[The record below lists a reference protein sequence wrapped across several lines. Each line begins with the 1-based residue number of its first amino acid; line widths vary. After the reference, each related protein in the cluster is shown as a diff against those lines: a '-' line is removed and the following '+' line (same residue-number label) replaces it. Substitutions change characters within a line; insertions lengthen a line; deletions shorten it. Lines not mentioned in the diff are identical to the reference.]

1 MLEKILAAITTQ
13 YAIHFSLI
21 KLFKNTD
28 RFDFFRLC
36 SVPISI
42 FCVRAIFLANSFLIR
57 SYNYH

>member
-28 RFDFFRLC
+28 RFDFFPSLFRLYKYILC
-36 SVPISI
+36 KSYIS
-42 FCVRAIFLANSFLIR
+42 S
-57 SYNYH
+57 